1 VSVNDKVPKVP
12 QHEDDEIIDNPV
24 IPVKPVNPVIID
36 SPERPVPFKIIDS
49 VPKPI
54 FDCISNVPV
63 GVNDKEPE
71 APKYEDDEIIENPII
86 SDSKKESPV
95 PFEIIE
101 SITKPV
107 F

>member
-1 VSVNDKVPKVP
+1 MSVNDEVPKVP
-12 QHEDDEIIDNPV
+12 QYEDGEIIDYPV
-24 IPVKPVNPVIID
+24 IPVIID
-36 SPERPVPFKIIDS
+36 GPERPVPFKIIDS

-63 GVNDKEPE
+63 GVNDKVPE

-86 SDSKKESPV
+86 SDSKNESPV